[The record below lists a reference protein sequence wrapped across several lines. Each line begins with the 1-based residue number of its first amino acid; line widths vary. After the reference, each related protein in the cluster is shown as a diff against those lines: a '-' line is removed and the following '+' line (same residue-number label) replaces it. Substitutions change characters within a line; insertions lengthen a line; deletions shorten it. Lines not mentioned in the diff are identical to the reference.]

1 MKEFKLE
8 IDTNTIYVKTFRF
21 LGSVGLGF
29 VISGIFFSLKHG
41 TDINWMSFFGLFG
54 TSLFFTL
61 FPGLKNRNFLTVNE
75 LGIFTHP
82 INKAYWTGQY
92 EFYWDKITSIELEK
106 NHVKIKQVKKSV
118 DRIRLPYYTKNQWNE
133 LKSFLKEATEFK
145 QVEFKEY

>member
-8 IDTNTIYVKTFRF
+8 IDTNTIYIKVLRF
-21 LGSVGLGF
+21 LGSVGLGIVLSF
-29 VISGIFFSLKHG
+29 IFFSLKHG
-41 TDINWMSFFGLFG
+41 MEINWISQFSLFLS
-54 TSLFFTL
+54 SLFFTL
-61 FPGLKNRNFLTVNE
+61 FPGLRNRSFLTIND

-82 INKAYWTGQY
+82 INKTYWTGQY

>member
-8 IDTNTIYVKTFRF
+8 IDTNTIYIKVFRF

-29 VISGIFFSLKHG
+29 SIAGIFFSIKHG
-41 TDINWMSFFGLFG
+41 SDIDWSAFLTLFIF
-54 TSLFFTL
+54 SLFFTL

-82 INKAYWTGQY
+82 MNKAYWTGQY
-92 EFYWDKITSIELEK
+92 EFYWDKIDSVGLEK
-106 NHVKIKQVKKSV
+106 NHIKIKQVKKSP
-118 DRIRLPYYTKNQWNE
+118 DRIRLPYYTKDQWKE
-133 LKSFLKEATEFK
+133 LKSYLKEATKFK